1 MNADFGG
8 TGERIAYGNPAG
20 RTLSEEKHDMKERMT
35 RLEDKLQKTNTQVTD
50 LQNRVK
56 TLTLASEGYRKIRQ

>member
-1 MNADFGG
+1 
-8 TGERIAYGNPAG
+8 
-20 RTLSEEKHDMKERMT
+20 MKERMT